1 MTDILLGDE
10 FVKEYPDF
18 PPNLQNAIVDFI
30 YLVERYGFDHAV
42 FCHYKGKI
50 SPSWRNLSPTDPNYT
65 YTYTYTNHLWH
76 YHIGIPS
83 YRLSPT
89 GHYHTSDMVLHY
101 FIWHKKQDSI
111 IIVDCTDHYRYDKS
125 FWLPAPQYLTASK

>member
-10 FVKEYPDF
+10 FVKEYPNF

-65 YTYTYTNHLWH
+65 YTNHLW
-76 YHIGIPS
+76 
-83 YRLSPT
+83 
-89 GHYHTSDMVLHY
+89 HYHTSDMVLH

-125 FWLPAPQYLTASK
+125 FWLPAPQYLIASK

>member
-10 FVKEYPDF
+10 FVKEYPNF

-65 YTYTYTNHLWH
+65 YTYTNHLWH

-83 YRLSPT
+83 YHLSPM
-89 GHYHTSDMVLHY
+89 GHYHTSDMVLH